1 MNLITYPDRDL
12 MFVDLASKLAGEL
25 EAALLHEDRVALAV
39 PGGTTPGPVFD
50 ELCAADIDWSRVDV
64 LLTDERQ
71 VPPDHER
78 SNERLIR
85 ERLLTSRAAA
95 ATFVRLVPEGEDASA
110 QIERLQTILPI
121 DVMVLG
127 MGADMH
133 TASLFPGS
141 ADLPAAL
148 DRQAPPLMAV
158 AASEGLEPRLTL
170 TAPVLSGAIRTHVLI
185 TGEEKKNAL
194 EKARG
199 ANHLEAPIGLILGQA
214 DIHWAP

>member
-12 MFVDLASKLAGEL
+12 LFVDLASKLAGEL
-25 EAALLHEDRVALAV
+25 EAALLHEDRVSFAV

-50 ELCAADIDWSRVDV
+50 ELSAADLDWSRVDV
-64 LLTDERQ
+64 LLTDERR

-95 ATFVRLVPEGEDASA
+95 ATFLRMVPDGDDMTALHDRLSA
-110 QIERLQTILPI
+110 LLPLN
-121 DVMVLG
+121 VLVLG

-133 TASLFPGS
+133 TASLFPS
-141 ADLPAAL
+141 APQLGEAL
-148 DRQAPPLMAV
+148 RKDAPPLMMV
-158 AASEGLEPRLTL
+158 DAAEGLEPRLTL
-170 TAPVLSGAIRTHVLI
+170 TAPVLTGALSTHVLI
-185 TGEEKKNAL
+185 TGEEKRNVL
-194 EKARG
+194 ETARR
-199 ANHLEAPIGLILGQA
+199 HSPDVAPISLVLGHA